1 MPACTPFTGTP
12 AMRSASSTARW
23 IEATVFSRST
33 TTPRR
38 SPSLGVL
45 PTPTMLSSFGVFF
58 SAMMHEI
65 FVVPMSSPT
74 YVLVAWAIRLTSC
87 ARTNVLDA
95 RRRRSSLT
103 THRVVRSGG
112 SNDHLV
118 LVAHVDFVRRH
129 SLVLEVGE
137 HDAQR

>member
-1 MPACTPFTGTP
+1 M
-12 AMRSASSTARW
+12 
-23 IEATVFSRST
+23 EATVFSRST

-38 SPSLGVL
+38 SPSLGAL
-45 PTPTMLSSFGVFF
+45 PTPTMFSSVGAFF

-87 ARTNVLDA
+87 ARTNVRDA
-95 RRRRSSLT
+95 CGRRSSLT
-103 THRVVRSGG
+103 THRLVLRGR

-118 LVAHVDFVRRH
+118 LVADVD
-129 SLVLEVGE
+129 
-137 HDAQR
+137 